1 MYLYSYRMD
10 IMKRNRTIAFLL
22 VKIIICSVLFLT
34 FQGSKD
40 TIALSS
46 KFHEWFILLG
56 YKGDL
61 LQFRSDIHFI
71 EYFIVGL
78 VIVHFIQTIEK
89 NPWLGTFFS
98 CCIGI
103 IDETIKIFLPTR
115 EFDYVDLV
123 KDFLGVLLATVVI
136 IILKRIYDC
145 KNTVE

>member
-1 MYLYSYRMD
+1 
-10 IMKRNRTIAFLL
+10 MKRNITISFLL
-22 VKIIICSVLFLT
+22 VIIIICIVLFLT
-34 FQGSKD
+34 FQGPKD

-98 CCIGI
+98 CSIGI

-123 KDFLGVLLATVVI
+123 KDFLGVLLATVVM
-136 IILKRIYDC
+136 IILKRIYRYINRGSDSA
-145 KNTVE
+145 KIY